1 MTLEIGFLLAVLA
14 VMVALFLTERL
25 PVEVTAFSGLALL
38 VFTGYLKPDEAF
50 TGFSAPAVITM
61 LSVFLLSG
69 GLQQTGVAEL
79 LGDRLHALGRGRE
92 VPLIVVL
99 MLVAGALSAFM
110 NNVAATAVL
119 LPAVASIS
127 RRSGIAPSRLFM
139 PLAFGAI
146 LGGTTTLV
154 GTPPNILAAE
164 VLDEQ
169 GLEPFRLF
177 DFTPLG
183 LVLLGTGVVFMVTIG
198 RRLLPV
204 RSPRTP
210 GPLGGADLS
219 RVYRLTERL
228 FSVHVPE
235 GSPLDGST
243 LKEARLGTALRVQV
257 VALVR
262 AGRRRLAPDPD
273 VELRAGD
280 LLLVEGELTELR
292 ELLAFQGV
300 EVEET
305 PPPLTSAPGL
315 VDGAR
320 LRLVDGDRAPELV
333 GRTLSELDFR
343 ERFGA
348 VVARIERGGVAI
360 AEELPKTPLEAGDEI
375 LVLGTSERL
384 DALAAAPGLKLVE
397 RGLEVLERVER
408 GLFQLRVAAGSPL
421 VGSDLRTARLGEL
434 VGLTVVGMVRDGTT
448 RLAVPSDEPIHS
460 GDRLLVSGQPSRILA
475 LLQLGHLDL
484 TGEVETGG
492 PGDVLESEEVGV
504 VEAVVA
510 PRSKIAGH
518 TLEELSFRERY
529 NLQVLAVWREGG
541 AIHRDLPR
549 LVLRIGDA
557 LLLQGER
564 ERIDLVA
571 GDPDFVVLSDR
582 ARPPRRVRKAPFALG
597 ALAVMITLVV
607 GNLYPIHVAAFA
619 AAVMVLLSRSITM
632 EEGHRFIEWKAI
644 FLVAAIL
651 PVGLA
656 MERTGAALL
665 LAETATW
672 VAGGLGPVAVL
683 AALAILSSLLSQGL
697 DGAPTVV
704 LLGPVVIHAAGQLAV
719 SPYPLMMAVSLAASA
734 AFMTPFSHKAN
745 LLVMGAGAY
754 RAKDYLRVGT
764 PLTVLVLA
772 LLTLLVPVFF
782 PF

>member
-1 MTLEIGFLLAVLA
+1 VLA
-14 VMVALFLTERL
+14 TMVALFLTERL

-38 VFTGYLKPDEAF
+38 VFTGYLKPEEAF

-183 LVLLGTGVVFMVTIG
+183 LVLLGTGVLFMVTVG

-210 GPLGGADLS
+210 GPLGGGADLS

-280 LLLVEGELTELR
+280 LLLVEGELDEIR
-292 ELLAFQGV
+292 KLLALQGV
-300 EVEET
+300 EVEAT
-305 PPPLTSAPGL
+305 PPPLTAAPGT
-315 VDGAR
+315 VDGAL

-360 AEELPKTPLEAGDEI
+360 AEELPKTPLETGDEI
-375 LVLGTSERL
+375 LALGTSERL
-384 DALAAAPGLKLVE
+384 DALAATPGFALVE

-408 GLFQLRVAAGSPL
+408 GLFQLRVTADSPL

-434 VGLTVVGMVRDGTT
+434 VGLTVVGVVRDGTT
-448 RLAVPSDEPIHS
+448 RLAVPSDEPIRA
-460 GDRLLVSGQPSRILA
+460 GDLMLVSGQPSHILA
-475 LLQLGHLDL
+475 LAQVGHLD
-484 TGEVETGG
+484 VE
-492 PGDVLESEEVGV
+492 PGAPSDALESEEVGM

-518 TLEELSFRERY
+518 TLAELSFRERY

-571 GDPDFVVLSDR
+571 SDPDFVLLSDR
-582 ARPPRRVRKAPFALG
+582 VRPPRRLRKAPFALG

-619 AAVMVLLSRSITM
+619 AAVLVLLSRSITM

-665 LAETATW
+665 LAETTTW